1 MKELADDESE
11 DEKPK
16 PVAKK
21 VEEKPSKPVK
31 AAVEDDDDDDDSDWG
46 SEDSEESSSSDD
58 DMLAVGKLTAEY
70 FLKSTTEQEAQ
81 KERGEKSHAV
91 LEVEHLV
98 SYDDETSN
106 TSNRSA
112 TEQISMKSGSAELLQ
127 SEWEHF
133 EKMIGSESVPD
144 KKDAVKEVQT
154 PSAEK
159 VLENPMPSS
168 LSEKKD
174 KEEEEEDE
182 SHLPPGVR
190 KKNRCHSSSSSSS
203 ENESSNS
210 DMSTDSD
217 DSETEL
223 KPNKE
228 SKTESR
234 DKPEVKKDLR
244 QDSQEK
250 TTEKRVKNRSVSR
263 SRSRSPHSKRRRS
276 SERSRHSRSRSRSRH
291 RSRSKHRR
299 KEKKHRSH
307 RSRSKDRRG
316 SKDRDYYRS
325 KHRERD
331 RHSKRRDFRNR
342 RDSERSR
349 RSRSRSKDG
358 HDRNH
363 RSRSRENS
371 EHRRRSRSRSRRR
384 NPSPR
389 GGKVIK
395 YGEKVIKAGASF
407 GRPPPS
413 KPMTFKEKMRQ
424 QLIKAIEE
432 GGDVT
437 TALLNTDGTV
447 ICTQTAGTQQ
457 VPAPKKP
464 PVPLMANLITNAAGI
479 AAATITASEA
489 AMQSLI
495 ELQKQTTEKTGVEI
509 PKYYNPAA
517 INPVKYAEQVQ
528 KRKLLWSKTKEKE
541 VNSQWHATTLSSDHD
556 DKSKEKF
563 RKLMGIKQEDSGL
576 AEDEEELE
584 QKQKELFEKLDKE
597 YQFARMATHTHRGV
611 GLGFGSSSYPP
622 PGT

>member
-1 MKELADDESE
+1 MDLLS
-11 DEKPK
+11 
-16 PVAKK
+16 
-21 VEEKPSKPVK
+21 
-31 AAVEDDDDDDDSDWG
+31 
-46 SEDSEESSSSDD
+46 
-58 DMLAVGKLTAEY
+58 
-70 FLKSTTEQEAQ
+70 
-81 KERGEKSHAV
+81 
-91 LEVEHLV
+91 

-112 TEQISMKSGSAELLQ
+112 TEQISMKSGSAGLLQ

-133 EKMIGSESVPD
+133 EKMIGSESVRD

-159 VLENPMPSS
+159 VLENPMPSN

-217 DSETEL
+217 DSETES

-234 DKPEVKKDLR
+234 DKPEVKKDLK

-291 RSRSKHRR
+291 RSRSKHHR

-331 RHSKRRDFRNR
+331 RHGKRRDFRNR

-349 RSRSRSKDG
+349 RSRSRSKDD

-371 EHRRRSRSRSRRR
+371 EHRRRSRSGSRSRRR

-437 TALLNTDGTV
+437 AALLNTDGTV